1 VSLAL
6 PEVKKKTA
14 IKVDH
19 SCQGT
24 AAAQGLAP
32 ANVRAKAH
40 LTHFRGKTSIFLDSS
55 NKFFPTPVKIFILGQ
70 TNQFQ
75 NGKI

>member
-1 VSLAL
+1 L

-14 IKVDH
+14 IKVHD
-19 SCQGT
+19 SCLGT
-24 AAAQGLAP
+24 GATHGLAP
-32 ANVRAKAH
+32 ANVRAKAN
-40 LTHFRGKTSIFLDSS
+40 LTHFRIKTTIFLDSS